1 MIGETSVVDLSIN
14 LVLALIM
21 LGLGLSLTFQDFKN
35 LFRHPKSLFT
45 ALGIQLLVVPAI
57 AFLLAVISGQN
68 DSVKVGIVLVSLC
81 ASGASS
87 NLITHLFKGNVAL
100 AISMTSINS
109 FITLATIPLLTS
121 LAMNFFIGKDASF
134 QLPVWHT
141 VAQIFLVTIV
151 PAIIGILVK
160 RRFPNFAGALE
171 KPLKYILT
179 LLLALVFT
187 VKIFF
192 GESSGGT
199 GITFA
204 EVMQLLPY
212 LLSLNVLAML
222 VGFFISGAF
231 KLPFA
236 DRYTVSIE
244 VSLHNT
250 ALALLIGGN
259 ILHNPEIEK
268 PAVVYAMFSFFT
280 AVIFV
285 YFIKRFFSKRS
296 V

>member
-1 MIGETSVVDLSIN
+1 MNGGISLVDVSIN
-14 LVLALIM
+14 VVLALIM
-21 LGLGLSLTFQDFKN
+21 LGLGLSLTFLDFKQ

-45 ALGIQLLVVPAI
+45 ALGIQLLVVPVI

-68 DSVKVGIVLVSLC
+68 DSAKVGIVLVSLC

-109 FITLATIPLLTS
+109 FITLASIPLFTS
-121 LAMNFFIGKDASF
+121 LAMNFFIGKDASI

-141 VAQIFLVTIV
+141 IAQIFLVTIV
-151 PAIIGILVK
+151 PAVIGILVK

-171 KPLKYILT
+171 KPLKYVLT

-204 EVMQLLPY
+204 EVLQLLPY
-212 LLSLNVLAML
+212 LLALNVLAML
-222 VGFFISGAF
+222 AGYFISAVF

-250 ALALLIGGN
+250 ALALLIGGS

-285 YFIKRFFSKRS
+285 YLIKRFFSKRQ
-296 V
+296 